1 MVVKKT
7 KKRLVKGKRTK
18 KVCQKGG
25 GGPKGKGTK
34 RKSQKKTTGPNL
46 TVTPNTPHTSIMSR
60 LLSKTNR
67 FNSKVN
73 LTKRVEAENFVP
85 LLSED
90 KSNLTKKLNKTGYP
104 QYSQKLNL
112 KTQTGIQGEKT
123 KQDQM
128 VKMRKKFGGTANIIR
143 IGFNDVLITPKN
155 PLYKPYTV
163 KIGKEFNKTSY
174 VLKSVFHISNPQ
186 FVKTSILNTV
196 PMINLSSSRGR
207 ELAENVSKKL
217 RETQNETNNI
227 KNKTSLEITELLRKT
242 PTRPAPP
249 RPPPPTYQH
258 TNKPP
263 QYSPKPPPPSTKPPL
278 VLSPLTYSGSTAA

>member
-1 MVVKKT
+1 MPE
-7 KKRLVKGKRTK
+7 
-18 KVCQKGG
+18 GG

-217 RETQNETNNI
+217 RETQNENNNI

-242 PTRPAPP
+242 PTRPAPS
-249 RPPPPTYQH
+249 PPPPPKYQLPE
-258 TNKPP
+258 KPP
-263 QYSPKPPPPSTKPPL
+263 LYSPKPPPQSTKPPL
-278 VLSPLTYSGSTAA
+278 VFFSQSPNSRNTNTSL